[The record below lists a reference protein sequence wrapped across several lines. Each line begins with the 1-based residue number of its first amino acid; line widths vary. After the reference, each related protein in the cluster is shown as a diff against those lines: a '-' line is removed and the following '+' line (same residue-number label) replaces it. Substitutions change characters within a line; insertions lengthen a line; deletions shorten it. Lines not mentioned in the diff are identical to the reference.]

1 MRILVINSSLHH
13 KNKIG
18 LEFMLNYLQLEYAYG
33 KVHDIQN
40 HDVIYSPSVPIDSS
54 KYPTKYFIFG
64 PHFSVFPNN
73 KMTQIN
79 NVYNNSVYIQP
90 SDWVVQLWENMNTIN
105 TKLPIQT
112 LAFPVDI
119 NKFSP
124 ILLDNKKEEVFIYF
138 KRRHPVELNILTSFL
153 DDKLITYKIFDY
165 VKRYD
170 ETDYLNCLRQSKYG
184 IILDAHE
191 SQGFALEEALA
202 CNVPLL
208 VWNTKI
214 MSQEYGSNYP
224 DIPCTTIPYWD
235 DRCGEYFFKAN
246 ELKNTFDRF
255 VSKLNTYQPRQY
267 IIDNLSV
274 ESCSVKLNNMLNHI
288 RSTTI

>member
-1 MRILVINSSLHH
+1 MKILVINSALHH

-18 LEFMLNYLQLEYAYG
+18 LEFILKYLQWEYIFG
-33 KVHDIQN
+33 NVDDIHN
-40 HDVIYSPSVPIDSS
+40 YDIIYSPSLPIDTS

-73 KMTQIN
+73 KLLQIN
-79 NVYNNSVYIQP
+79 NIYKNSVYIQP
-90 SDWVVQLWENMNTIN
+90 SRWAVQIWENMTRIN
-105 TKLPIQT
+105 PNLPMQI
-112 LAFPVDI
+112 LPFPVDS

-124 ILLDNKKEEVFIYF
+124 VTGNNCDKVFIYF
-138 KRRHPVELNILTSFL
+138 KRRHPNELNIIKSFL
-153 DDKLITYKIFDY
+153 DNKLIQYKIFDY

-170 ETDYLNCLRQSKYG
+170 ETEYLNYLQKSKYG

-191 SQGFALEEALA
+191 SQGFAIEEALS

-208 VWNTKI
+208 VWNTKV

-224 DIPCTTIPYWD
+224 NIPCTTIPYWD
-235 DRCGEYFFKAN
+235 ERCGEYFFNAN
-246 ELKNTFDRF
+246 ELEDKFNTF

-274 ESCSVKLNNMLNHI
+274 EKCSIYYINMLTSL
-288 RSTTI
+288 R

>member
-33 KVHDIQN
+33 KVDDIQN